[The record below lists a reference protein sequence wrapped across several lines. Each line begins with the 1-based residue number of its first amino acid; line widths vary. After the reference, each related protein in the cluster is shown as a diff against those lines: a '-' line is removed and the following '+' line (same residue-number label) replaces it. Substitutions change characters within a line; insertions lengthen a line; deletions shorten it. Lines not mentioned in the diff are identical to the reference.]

1 MLLINVI
8 QKLLVEHCDVSY
20 WQCLILP
27 RLRDHY
33 TYSCS
38 VVLFLIFC
46 NCRQTFVCVCDCVF
60 VYIYIC
66 CCVRIVSY
74 YQHGLCIKWIHSSA
88 SELSDS
94 KPKRKQQIRVC
105 FWQSLQPRKLSRPGL
120 WGDLPTCTGII
131 LRIISNKREGGAFDT
146 LQWSLNLWNK
156 PFVSIWCLKRVIQGT
171 YTFTYGW

>member
-1 MLLINVI
+1 MSHTGSVLFF
-8 QKLLVEHCDVSY
+8 
-20 WQCLILP
+20 
-27 RLRDHY
+27 RDLETIIHI
-33 TYSCS
+33 
-38 VVLFLIFC
+38 VVLLSCFLSSVTEGRPLC
-46 NCRQTFVCVCDCVF
+46 VCVCVCM
-60 VYIYIC
+60 YIYIC

-105 FWQSLQPRKLSRPGL
+105 FWQGLQPRKLSRPGL
-120 WGDLPTCTGII
+120 WGDLSTCTGII
-131 LRIISNKREGGAFDT
+131 LRIISSKREGGGAFDT

-156 PFVSIWCLKRVIQGT
+156 PFVSIWCLKRVIQVT